1 MNTNRESTTTNS
13 EMYADADEATRNTEL
28 QVNSEIEDQ
37 SGQVEYNED
46 AKFVSELG
54 WLTAAS
60 VTIAS
65 VAMSIG
71 AS

>member
-1 MNTNRESTTTNS
+1 MNTNRESTTTHS
-13 EMYADADEATRNTEL
+13 EMYADDDEATRNTEL
-28 QVNSEIEDQ
+28 QGNAEIEDQ
-37 SGQVEYNED
+37 SGQVEDNED

>member
-1 MNTNRESTTTNS
+1 
-13 EMYADADEATRNTEL
+13 MYADADEATRNTEL

-37 SGQVEYNED
+37 SGQVEDNED